1 MPTVKV
7 KLVEAGA
14 GAITNVTVRL
24 WHFGSAGPYPIESG
38 KTDATGAIAIDVS
51 LLALGDP
58 IVQLRAENAAG
69 RELWRSDTFAA
80 PLPLQTED
88 RGTITLQG
96 ADLRGL
102 LVTNQTGTVARLAAN
117 NHTTILVDNAVAW
130 AEVETSVQ
138 TARSSLLLQMFYFD
152 VTKVFLRFSPDPPAP
167 NVATTGIR
175 LEELLLTANRATPP
189 VSVRILNRFATG
201 TPTSYP
207 THTAEKVRTFFTDHA
222 PNTVAVRDF
231 KTSFRF
237 PMHAKF
243 IVVDDG
249 TGFIIGS
256 PFLQEYFDATTH
268 SIGDVRRGR
277 MSTSFV
283 DGSLGGGVIGGG
295 SKNGV
300 KAPIH
305 DVSCKIAGPAV
316 AHMRDTFFQH
326 WDLVGAPE
334 GSPVTVPDDPAPNS
348 AMQIVR
354 SLPGST
360 FASLPIGE
368 RGVLEAYLRIFQE
381 STEYIYL
388 ENQYLL
394 NLEIVSGLRL
404 ALKRSST
411 LEVILLLN
419 NRLDL
424 PAYNLLQRSA
434 VQQLKAGLTTD
445 NTLSRLGVFCL
456 WHHQSATLPRII
468 RGYVHSK
475 VGIVDDKWA
484 TIGSANLDGA
494 SLHTGEGSLPLLPE
508 SEHERSVEV
517 NAVFFNGVA
526 GQPASS
532 VPPDLRRNLWA
543 EHLGLSPSDPS
554 LATRPAAGWLSLW
567 NAAAQRKL
575 NGLKTS
581 PSVVAVERILPWL
594 PESDQENFL
603 KASGV
608 DVRKFDVVDQVPSFD
623 FNTGKP
629 IAP

>member
-1 MPTVKV
+1 MPTVKA
-7 KLVEAGA
+7 KFVESGA

-24 WHFGSAGPYPIESG
+24 WHFGSAGPYPAG
-38 KTDATGAIAIDVS
+38 RGTTDASGSISIEVS
-51 LLALGDP
+51 LLSLADP
-58 IVQLRAENAAG
+58 LVQLRAENAAG
-69 RELWRSDTFAA
+69 RELWRSDIFVA
-80 PLPLQTED
+80 PLPFQIED

-117 NHTTILVDNAVAW
+117 NRTTILVDNAVAW

-138 TARSSLLLQMFYFD
+138 AARSSLLLQMFYMD
-152 VTKVFLRFSPDPPAP
+152 VNNVFLRFNPDPPAL

-175 LEELLLTANRATPP
+175 LEELLLAANRATPP
-189 VSVRILNRFATG
+189 IAVRILNRFAT
-201 TPTSYP
+201 PASYP
-207 THTAEKVRTFFTDHA
+207 THTAAEVRKYFADHA

-231 KTSFRF
+231 KTSARF

-256 PFLQEYFDATTH
+256 PFLQEYFDAKTH
-268 SIGDVRRGR
+268 SIGDSRRGR
-277 MSTSFV
+277 MSSSFV
-283 DGSLGGGVIGGG
+283 DGALGGGALGG
-295 SKNGV
+295 SLKNSV

-316 AHMRDTFFQH
+316 AHMRDTFFLH

-334 GSPVTVPDDPAPNS
+334 GSAVTIPNDPVPNS

-360 FASLPIGE
+360 FAGLPIGE
-368 RGVLEAYLRIFQE
+368 RGVLEAYMRIFQE
-381 STEYIYL
+381 STEYVYL

-404 ALKRSST
+404 ALKRSPA
-411 LEVILLLN
+411 LEVILVLN
-419 NRLDL
+419 IRLDL

-434 VQQLKAGLTTD
+434 VQRLKAALVAD
-445 NTLSRLGVFCL
+445 NTLNRLGVFCL
-456 WHHQSATLPRII
+456 WQHETATLPRII
-468 RGYVHSK
+468 RSYVHSK

-494 SLHTGEGSLPLLPE
+494 SLHTGEASLPLLPE
-508 SEHERSVEV
+508 HEHQRATEV
-517 NAVFFNGVA
+517 NAVFLNGVA
-526 GQPASS
+526 GQPASP
-532 VPPDLRRNLWA
+532 VPSDLRRNLWA
-543 EHLGLSPSDPS
+543 EHLGLSQTDPS

-575 NGLKTS
+575 NGLKTN
-581 PSVVAVERILPWL
+581 PSVVAAERILPWL
-594 PESDQENFL
+594 PETDQEEFL
-603 KASGV
+603 KESGV
-608 DVRKFDVVDQVPSFD
+608 DVRKFDVVDEVPSFD
-623 FNTGKP
+623 YNTGKP

>member
-14 GAITNVTVRL
+14 GAITNVAVRL

-38 KTDATGAIAIDVS
+38 KTDSTGAVAIDVS
-51 LLALGDP
+51 LLSLGEP
-58 IVQLRAENAAG
+58 FLQLRAENAAG
-69 RELWRSDTFAA
+69 RELWRSSTFSA

-88 RGTITLQG
+88 LGVITLQG

-117 NHTTILVDNAVAW
+117 NRTTILVDNAVAW

-138 TARSSLLLQMFYFD
+138 AARSSLLLQMFYFD
-152 VTKVFLRFSPDPPAP
+152 VNNVFLRFNPDPPAP
-167 NVATTGIR
+167 NVATTGVR
-175 LEELLLTANRATPP
+175 LEELLLTANRLTPP
-189 VSVRILNRFATG
+189 VSVRILNRFAT
-201 TPTSYP
+201 PTSYP
-207 THTAEKVRTFFTDHA
+207 THTADVVRKFFADHA
-222 PNTVAVRDF
+222 PNTVALRDF
-231 KTSFRF
+231 KTSARF

-249 TGFIIGS
+249 TGFIVGS
-256 PFLQEYFDATTH
+256 PFLQEYFDAKTH
-268 SIGDVRRGR
+268 SIGDSRRGR
-277 MSTSFV
+277 MSSSLV
-283 DGSLGGGVIGGG
+283 DGALGGGVPGG
-295 SKNGV
+295 SLKNSV
-300 KAPIH
+300 RAPIH

-316 AHMRDTFFQH
+316 AHMRDTFFLH
-326 WDLVGAPE
+326 WDLVGIHE
-334 GSPVTVPDDPAPNS
+334 GSPVTIPNDPAPNS

-360 FASLPIGE
+360 FAGLPIGE
-368 RGVLEAYLRIFQE
+368 RGVLEAYMRVFQE
-381 STEYIYL
+381 STEYVYL

-404 ALKRSST
+404 ALKRAPN
-411 LEVILLLN
+411 LEVILILN
-419 NRLDL
+419 IRLDL
-424 PAYNLLQRSA
+424 PGYNLLQRSA
-434 VQQLKAGLTTD
+434 IQQLKAALTADSTA
-445 NTLSRLGVFCL
+445 NRLGVFCL
-456 WHHQSATLPRII
+456 WHHESATLPRII

-494 SLHTGEGSLPLLPE
+494 SLHTGEASLPLVPE
-508 SEHERSVEV
+508 DEHQRAIEV
-517 NAVFFNGVA
+517 NAVFLNGVA

-532 VPPDLRRNLWA
+532 VPSDLRRNLWA
-543 EHLGLSPSDPS
+543 EHLGLSQSDPS

-575 NGLKTS
+575 NGLKTN

-594 PESDQENFL
+594 PETDQENFL

-608 DVRKFDVVDQVPSFD
+608 DVRKFDVVDEVPSFD